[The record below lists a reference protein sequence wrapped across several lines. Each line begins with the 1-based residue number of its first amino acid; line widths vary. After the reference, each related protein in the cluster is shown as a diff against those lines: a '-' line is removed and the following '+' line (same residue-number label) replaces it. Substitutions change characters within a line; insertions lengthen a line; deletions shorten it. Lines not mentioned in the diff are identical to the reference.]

1 MFDIGW
7 QELFIVA
14 VIGIIVIG
22 PKELPRTLKAVT
34 GALRKVRSMASEFQ
48 NGIDEV
54 VREADLDDIKNS
66 VTGTGDFDFENE
78 IKETLD
84 PTGDLEKDIAESLED
99 DYGET
104 EGWDDDDEYYD
115 YEGDDSD
122 VSLADASNADAS
134 NKAAAVPD
142 NKATSAPEELNKP
155 VTPADDNSKSAKT
168 DG

>member
-14 VIGIIVIG
+14 VIGIVVIG

-34 GALRKVRSMASEFQ
+34 GALRKVRAMASEFQ

-66 VTGTGDFDFENE
+66 VTGGRNFDFENE

-84 PTGDLEKDIAESLED
+84 PMGDLEKDIAESLDD

-104 EGWDDDDEYYD
+104 EGWNDDNELYD

-122 VSLADASNADAS
+122 ILPADASN
-134 NKAAAVPD
+134 NAALVNENNSVPL
-142 NKATSAPEELNKP
+142 SEELNKP
-155 VTPADDNSKSAKT
+155 VATADDNFKPAKT
-168 DG
+168 DV

>member
-7 QELFIVA
+7 QELFILA

-66 VTGTGDFDFENE
+66 VTGTADFDLENE

-84 PTGDLEKDIAESLED
+84 PTGDLEKDIAEGLED

-104 EGWDDDDEYYD
+104 EGWDDNDEYYD
-115 YEGDDSD
+115 HEGDGSN
-122 VSLADASNADAS
+122 VSLADASN
-134 NKAAAVPD
+134 KAASVPE
-142 NKATSAPEELNKP
+142 KIPAPAPEELNKP
-155 VTPADDNSKSAKT
+155 VASPDDDPKSAKT